1 MSMLSLLDR
10 HAGCGCGCQTAPFAS
25 RHVLMLDGLK
35 EAFPFSPLFPQPSIQ
50 AAFAELHPLKK
61 LSVSGPG
68 GYAIVWC
75 LIVLI
80 YGATQGAQ
88 AFCLLLSGSGAV
100 DRTIISYDTILQ
112 YITLHYTIFFTLYY
126 GDYFVFLGSRSAL
139 QFLFAAGSCQAKFLG
154 PVTCDNVFPCCIA
167 IRGSECAGASTIP
180 ESLAHSCHAL
190 IHACLDS
197 PYLLARDVL
206 RAGML
211 CWQYSDE
218 LGCLYTEVRVGRR
231 FP

>member
-25 RHVLMLDGLK
+25 RHVLMLDGLN
-35 EAFPFSPLFPQPSIQ
+35 EAFPFSTFFPPPSIQ

-100 DRTIISYDTILQ
+100 DRTIISYYSLLH
-112 YITLHYTIFFTLYY
+112 YMTLHYIFYAILWRLFLS
-126 GDYFVFLGSRSAL
+126 FVGSRSAL

-154 PVTCDNVFPCCIA
+154 PVTCDKVFPMLHCN
-167 IRGSECAGASTIP
+167 
-180 ESLAHSCHAL
+180 
-190 IHACLDS
+190 
-197 PYLLARDVL
+197 L
-206 RAGML
+206 R
-211 CWQYSDE
+211 Q
-218 LGCLYTEVRVGRR
+218 
-231 FP
+231 